1 MGIVYRYHDTKQ
13 TAAECIIQRPAAIV
27 LPVYHAAEYPQN
39 ASFDFK
45 VSSKHFKADINGAST
60 FRQKRHRTPE
70 KCHRMQNR
78 AICAVSIRSNMQN
91 TAGNSRSRYR
101 RIRSTNAATV
111 GRSAGPDR
119 QQIQRYQIDR
129 RRHDYGRRYRAIYPG
144 TIPPQ
149 RSRRR
154 INPNKPQRRPTHR
167 PRPESTAGA
176 DRRSPTAPAGFSAPG
191 IG

>member
-1 MGIVYRYHDTKQ
+1 MALYKLLRLLLCPDTSRRNS
-13 TAAECIIQRPAAIV
+13 AENSR
-27 LPVYHAAEYPQN
+27 LR
-39 ASFDFK
+39 FK
-45 VSSKHFKADINGAST
+45 VSSVRFKAGIIIASA
-60 FRQKRHRTPE
+60 FHPKRHRTPE

-78 AICAVSIRSNMQN
+78 AICAVSIRINMQN

-111 GRSAGPDR
+111 GRSADPDR

-129 RRHDYGRRYRAIYPG
+129 RRQDHGRRYRAIYPG

-167 PRPESTAGA
+167 PRPLNFPRSVWS
-176 DRRSPTAPAGFSAPG
+176 RR
-191 IG
+191 